1 MASAGDVRM
10 NAEPGMAAPLEE
22 EEEASVAEDASDRA
36 SEIDGDE
43 ENGLVVKWSRLK
55 LQNLKISWIAEI
67 SQSLVEMDLSQNLL
81 EELPPLVPWGL
92 KMLRTFDASSNQLT
106 CFPSVTPQQ
115 IFCTGLTEIN
125 LSMNCIFS
133 LPAEVFLL
141 TNLKTLNLSHNQL
154 SEFGCPERAALGLV
168 QCRDL
173 EVLNLSYNQLGGLR
187 KEVLQLLNGLRC
199 LNVSHN
205 QLKAFPPAWHCPLV
219 QLKATHNQL
228 EEIGESFQLHWES
241 TLQELDLSNNA
252 LAELPAAILQLTELQ
267 SLNLS
272 DNHLLVIPPARMW
285 TCCKLQTLDLSQ
297 NYIGKQPSLF
307 SRGSG
312 SGGSGSRNRLVAFI
326 TRKLRHPT
334 EGVLLDLP
342 DFLGSTL
349 EALNLSSNFL
359 DSVPS
364 SIGSLLAL
372 QELYLSRN
380 PGVRELPHALGS
392 LGNLWLLEID
402 ELEISNVPAHLLR
415 DPNGTPAILAYLRA
429 QQRRSQ
435 HCYSLKLMVVGPSHQ
450 GKTSLLSSL
459 RHRRKPPPPPVSGGY
474 PDMPIVLSTWDLQR
488 PLGLADLKVEKI
500 RFSVWDVGGTA
511 SALPVHRCLCTDR
524 ALYLLV
530 WNLALGEEGVL
541 SLHHWLLTIQARAP
555 HAAVIVVGT
564 HLDRLPERFMG
575 ERLATLKAHVLSLCC
590 DPSGRSLS
598 GYPSVDCKHI
608 CEVSCQSLAGIDD
621 LRKLIFR
628 AACGIKDGGS
638 AVPNQRLLG
647 RLVPRSYIALHDAV
661 QAERQRRVAEVLPQV
676 LTREELRALAESTP
690 GNDFSYSHDDLQRAV
705 QFLSEVGAL
714 LHFPDCSWGLGE
726 VLFLHGGWLAHCL
739 EGTLRGVGSGPGQG
753 ATRPRE
759 AIVSA
764 LAAAGVPA
772 RHQEQL
778 LQLLLLFEMMLPL
791 QHDSFLLPHLMP
803 ERPGLQLLPVLEDD
817 GKKTMTVRRLVQMSF
832 TPVGFWSRLIAR
844 LLISV
849 AQIERQVVGGVRRPL
864 GKQATDPDCDVSYAR
879 ASTFRIR
886 RARKVYWHEGLA
898 ILHSDGFFSVEAAG
912 KQWGDPGEHPGIE
925 ILVQSQS
932 QDFSAIAFVT
942 DHVNT
947 LIEHWFPEL
956 MDVET
961 NGTPFIKQLIPCPY
975 CAGPA
980 DSREGERQGGECED
994 DRPGLFTLEECVM
1007 EAVRSDVIACH
1018 RHVDNPVPLTRLIP
1032 EAFLTDFPKRLLLDV
1047 ASLDYDPRE
1056 ELQLGQGA
1064 SGTIYRALYQ
1074 GQPVAVKDYHIK
1086 GAAQQE
1092 DTVLRRM
1099 HAGRVWRRMADL
1111 RVEACMMRTL
1121 SHPCVVAL
1129 LGVSVRPLVLVLELA
1144 PLGSLS
1150 DVLERREALARSQE
1164 EPDADPLPLGV
1175 ILTHKV
1181 IHQMGLALAYL
1192 HRHGMLHCD
1201 LKSDN
1206 VLVWSLDPRVAVNA
1220 KLADYGVSR
1229 LSFGQG
1235 SRGSEGTPGYQAPEV
1250 RPGFVFDE
1258 RVDVF
1263 SLGMVIYELL
1273 SGQRPTVEGRPLDV
1287 VRKLIRGERPTV
1299 PLEAWRHAQPLAE
1312 IMEHCWKTCPKQRP
1326 SSHEVV
1332 TSLCDPT
1339 SACQAYSVECGQHD
1353 ACLPCIAFPQHAL
1366 LWYGDGILRRYSV
1379 LTVPSGH
1386 MQTKHLPCPGGKVV
1400 CLTKVGSTV
1409 WIATQDLKIEIY
1421 VLREMCPLCVPDRI
1435 IPVPSQVTC
1444 LLTIP
1449 SQTPDEYD
1457 VLAGLEDG
1465 NVAVFLNKPSSPSL
1479 EPTLYLCPAY
1489 ANLHVFGVSEWDSRQ
1504 AVTAVRAIV
1513 SVRDGKELWFG
1524 NGPAVVIAEREG
1536 FRIARRLEMFSAVTV
1551 PPSRVAA
1558 LAVTSSSRGSDPAAS
1573 AETVWA
1579 LDDVSNALVACDAES
1594 YSLLARYP
1602 LNASVARGDALS
1614 LAGYAARAR
1623 TREERRRL
1631 HITPVGKGLKI
1642 FVDGSSDD
1650 EESQAADGRHERAP
1664 ESPSLGDNKGDSVE
1678 QQRGAELGRETL
1690 DDLCAVDLISVR
1702 DCLWVPRRGGD
1713 ILVIHVN
1720 REEARARVIAVMK
1733 GKVPGHYRKIVSAGP
1748 AGDDAIVCC
1757 HGDGAGQLAVS
1768 VWRKWLTADF
1778 TDFYSFQDNLRSL
1791 IRQSKFSR

>member
-1 MASAGDVRM
+1 M
-10 NAEPGMAAPLEE
+10 
-22 EEEASVAEDASDRA
+22 
-36 SEIDGDE
+36 
-43 ENGLVVKWSRLK
+43 
-55 LQNLKISWIAEI
+55 
-67 SQSLVEMDLSQNLL
+67 
-81 EELPPLVPWGL
+81 
-92 KMLRTFDASSNQLT
+92 
-106 CFPSVTPQQ
+106 
-115 IFCTGLTEIN
+115 
-125 LSMNCIFS
+125 
-133 LPAEVFLL
+133 
-141 TNLKTLNLSHNQL
+141 
-154 SEFGCPERAALGLV
+154 
-168 QCRDL
+168 
-173 EVLNLSYNQLGGLR
+173 
-187 KEVLQLLNGLRC
+187 
-199 LNVSHN
+199 
-205 QLKAFPPAWHCPLV
+205 
-219 QLKATHNQL
+219 
-228 EEIGESFQLHWES
+228 
-241 TLQELDLSNNA
+241 
-252 LAELPAAILQLTELQ
+252 Q
-267 SLNLS
+267 SLNIS
-272 DNHLLVIPPARMW
+272 DNHLLVIPPARLW

-307 SRGSG
+307 RTSHLNLLFNVKG
-312 SGGSGSRNRLVAFI
+312 I
-326 TRKLRHPT
+326 CKKTRK
-334 EGVLLDLP
+334 ESVLLDLP

-349 EALNLSSNFL
+349 EALNLSSNFM

-372 QELYLSRN
+372 QELYLSRQK
-380 PGVRELPHALGS
+380 GVRELPHALGS
-392 LGNLWLLEID
+392 LSNLWLLEID
-402 ELEISNVPAHLLR
+402 ELEISNVPADLLH

-459 RHRRKPPPPPVSGGY
+459 RHRRKPPPPPVSGGC
-474 PDMPIVLSTWDLQR
+474 PDVPIVLSTWDLQR

-530 WNLALGEEGVL
+530 WNLALGEEGVV

-564 HLDRLPERFMG
+564 HLDRLPVRFMG
-575 ERLATLKAHVLSLCC
+575 ERLATLKAQVLSLCC

-608 CEVSCQSLAGIDD
+608 WFVTPRLDCGAFVAEREAAAVLGIRSIGVEARREGGEEERDD
-621 LRKLIFR
+621 FRCVQMSRSANAR
-628 AACGIKDGGS
+628 AAFVAFSTIPEKCGGGS
-638 AVPNQRLLG
+638 CCA
-647 RLVPRSYIALHDAV
+647 AA
-661 QAERQRRVAEVLPQV
+661 
-676 LTREELRALAESTP
+676 
-690 GNDFSYSHDDLQRAV
+690 
-705 QFLSEVGAL
+705 
-714 LHFPDCSWGLGE
+714 
-726 VLFLHGGWLAHCL
+726 
-739 EGTLRGVGSGPGQG
+739 
-753 ATRPRE
+753 RPRE
-759 AIVSA
+759 SSEQPERIKGQTISQ
-764 LAAAGVPA
+764 AACLLCKSLWFLTQTTSSYHDFSPRNDCLLMMISQLPA
-772 RHQEQL
+772 PCERCCC
-778 LQLLLLFEMMLPL
+778 
-791 QHDSFLLPHLMP
+791 SFLLPHLMP

-832 TPVGFWSRLIAR
+832 TPLGFWSRLIAR

-849 AQIERQVVGGVRRPL
+849 AQIERQYVEGMENFRSRRRNVNRAVAMRL
-864 GKQATDPDCDVSYAR
+864 GEDKKTR

-912 KQWGDPGEHPGIE
+912 KQWGDSGEHPGIE

-975 CAGPA
+975 CVGPA
-980 DSREGERQGGECED
+980 DSREGEGQG
-994 DRPGLFTLEECVM
+994 GLFTLEECVM

-1018 RHVDNPVPLTRLIP
+1018 RHADNPVPLTRLIP

-1047 ASLDYDPRE
+1047 ASLDYNPRE

-1074 GQPVAVKDYHIK
+1074 GQPVAIKDYHIK

-1092 DTVLRRM
+1092 DTPSTRHPTHTPTPSPLQATHTPPHPPTPPYPLHTTPHTHPHPTSPLPR
-1099 HAGRVWRRMADL
+1099 HASL
-1111 RVEACMMRTL
+1111 
-1121 SHPCVVAL
+1121 VAL
-1129 LGVSVRPLVLVLELA
+1129 PRGVCRRSVPGVGKVLH
-1144 PLGSLS
+1144 
-1150 DVLERREALARSQE
+1150 
-1164 EPDADPLPLGV
+1164 PLPLGV
-1175 ILTHKV
+1175 MLTHKV

-1206 VLVWSLDPRVAVNA
+1206 VLVWSLDPHVAVNA

-1273 SGQRPTVEGRPLDV
+1273 SGQRPAVEGRPLDV

-1312 IMEHCWKTCPKQRP
+1312 IMEQCWKTCPKQRP

-1339 SACQAYSVECGQHD
+1339 SAWAYSVECGQHN
-1353 ACLPCIAFPQHAL
+1353 ACLPCSAFPRHAL

-1449 SQTPDEYD
+1449 SQTPDECD

-1504 AVTAVRAIV
+1504 TVTAVRAIV

-1524 NGPAVVIAEREG
+1524 NGPAVVVAEREG

-1558 LAVTSSSRGSDPAAS
+1558 LAVTSSSRGGDPAAS

-1614 LAGYAARAR
+1614 LAGFY
-1623 TREERRRL
+1623 L
-1631 HITPVGKGLKI
+1631 HTPPGDFVPLKRFTCKSTASI
-1642 FVDGSSDD
+1642 VCKFSVPISLPVVCWESLRMDVCLTPSMFLFCTHYD
-1650 EESQAADGRHERAP
+1650 EESQAADGRQERAH
-1664 ESPSLGDNKGDSVE
+1664 ESPSLGDNKEDSVE
-1678 QQRGAELGRETL
+1678 QQRSAELDREAL
-1690 DDLCAVDLISVR
+1690 DDLRAVDLISVR

-1713 ILVIHVN
+1713 IPVIHVN
-1720 REEARARVIAVMK
+1720 REEARARVIAVMR

-1778 TDFYSFQDNLRSL
+1778 TDFYSFQDNLRGL